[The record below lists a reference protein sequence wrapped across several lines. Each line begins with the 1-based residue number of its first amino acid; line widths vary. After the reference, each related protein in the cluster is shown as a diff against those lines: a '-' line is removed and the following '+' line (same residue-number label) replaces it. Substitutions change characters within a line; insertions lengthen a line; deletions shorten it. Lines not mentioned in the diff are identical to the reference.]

1 MLQYLRY
8 SKRNPLYLNHDFC
21 IEKWQKNTIKSVSVT

>member
-1 MLQYLRY
+1 MLQYLCY
-8 SKRNPLYLNHDFC
+8 SKRNRLYLSHDFC